1 MTNDNFLNPKIIE
14 DFLKPDIKQSIP
26 CIQVFSEVGSTNDI
40 MINER
45 TLYPNGHTC
54 FAERQNHGRGV
65 SGKKWIAVENG
76 IYLSTSW
83 TFEENINS
91 LPVLNQILGINLIT
105 TLIDYGFEG
114 LSIQWPNDIVCS
126 QKKLGGILIE
136 SKFTA
141 DKEMYVVVGIG
152 INLTLSDK
160 NKKTIDRKSTSLYE
174 VNNNV
179 TLDNNKLCAR
189 TLESIIHSLQS
200 FENHNYKNIVKE
212 WKNYDPTFNK
222 NIQIHYNGE
231 DIEIVNKGIDLDGS
245 LIGEYNN
252 SSKTFKYNEAKIIKK

>member
-1 MTNDNFLNPKIIE
+1 
-14 DFLKPDIKQSIP
+14 
-26 CIQVFSEVGSTNDI
+26 

-54 FAERQNHGRGV
+54 FAEKQNHGRGV

-105 TLIDYGFEG
+105 TLIDYGFDG
-114 LSIQWPNDIVCS
+114 LSIQWPNDIVYS

-152 INLTLSDK
+152 INLTLSDE
-160 NKKTIDRKSTSLYE
+160 NKKTIDRKSTSLY
-174 VNNNV
+174 
-179 TLDNNKLCAR
+179 
-189 TLESIIHSLQS
+189 
-200 FENHNYKNIVKE
+200 
-212 WKNYDPTFNK
+212 
-222 NIQIHYNGE
+222 
-231 DIEIVNKGIDLDGS
+231 
-245 LIGEYNN
+245 
-252 SSKTFKYNEAKIIKK
+252 

>member
-1 MTNDNFLNPKIIE
+1 
-14 DFLKPDIKQSIP
+14 
-26 CIQVFSEVGSTNDI
+26 

-105 TLIDYGFEG
+105 TLIAYGFDG
-114 LSIQWPNDIVCS
+114 LSIQWPNDIVYS
-126 QKKLGGILIE
+126 LKKLGGILIE

-141 DKEMYVVVGIG
+141 NKEMYVVVGIG

-179 TLDNNKLCAR
+179 TLDKNKICAR

-212 WKNYDPTFNK
+212 WENYDPTFNK

-231 DIEIVNKGIDLDGS
+231 DIEIVNKVEI
-245 LIGEYNN
+245 Y
-252 SSKTFKYNEAKIIKK
+252 

>member
-1 MTNDNFLNPKIIE
+1 
-14 DFLKPDIKQSIP
+14 
-26 CIQVFSEVGSTNDI
+26 

-105 TLIDYGFEG
+105 TLIDYGFDG

-126 QKKLGGILIE
+126 QKKTWGN
-136 SKFTA
+136 
-141 DKEMYVVVGIG
+141 
-152 INLTLSDK
+152 IN
-160 NKKTIDRKSTSLYE
+160 
-174 VNNNV
+174 
-179 TLDNNKLCAR
+179 
-189 TLESIIHSLQS
+189 
-200 FENHNYKNIVKE
+200 
-212 WKNYDPTFNK
+212 
-222 NIQIHYNGE
+222 
-231 DIEIVNKGIDLDGS
+231 
-245 LIGEYNN
+245 
-252 SSKTFKYNEAKIIKK
+252 

>member
-1 MTNDNFLNPKIIE
+1 MCIRDRTNDNFLNPRIIE

-54 FAERQNHGRGV
+54 FAEKQNHGRGV

-105 TLIDYGFEG
+105 TLIAYGFDG
-114 LSIQWPNDIVCS
+114 LSIQWPNDIVYS
-126 QKKLGGILIE
+126 QKKTWG
-136 SKFTA
+136 
-141 DKEMYVVVGIG
+141 Y
-152 INLTLSDK
+152 IN
-160 NKKTIDRKSTSLYE
+160 
-174 VNNNV
+174 
-179 TLDNNKLCAR
+179 
-189 TLESIIHSLQS
+189 
-200 FENHNYKNIVKE
+200 
-212 WKNYDPTFNK
+212 
-222 NIQIHYNGE
+222 
-231 DIEIVNKGIDLDGS
+231 
-245 LIGEYNN
+245 
-252 SSKTFKYNEAKIIKK
+252 